1 MDTVS
6 EDFLDS
12 WINLSTILRNKRY
25 MVNLSFNEGVLCH
38 ILYKELTDRNNKR
51 GLSVKEICNRTS
63 LLKSQINKIINGLV
77 DKGLVKRTKSK
88 EDKRV
93 IYISLNEDKIDIYKE
108 EMLPARIIVDMTD
121 VMNDLYDK
129 YNKSTNVN
137 DFTIKLSYTGF
148 NQVEKIEVPQEVQ
161 QVCGQAG

>member
-77 DKGLVKRTKSK
+77 DKGLAKRTKSK

-108 EMLPARIIVDMTD
+108 EYNMVLKLIDKLVYSLGKDKARNATD
-121 VMNDLYDK
+121 
-129 YNKSTNVN
+129 
-137 DFTIKLSYTGF
+137 IF
-148 NQVEKIEVPQEVQ
+148 NEISGYVSLLHRR
-161 QVCGQAG
+161 